1 MEEGRRWREG
11 GIREFLRKN
20 RGGFFF
26 IEKNGSEEIFMEE
39 QRGKEKILGDLL
51 RQICTLRKGGC
62 YPFSWYVGS
71 GARKPIGFL
80 GPANLLVGRVEN
92 QSWQ

>member
-1 MEEGRRWREG
+1 MVEEGRWWREG

-20 RGGFFF
+20 KGRIFLR
-26 IEKNGSEEIFMEE
+26 KNGSEEILWKNREE
-39 QRGKEKILGDLL
+39 RKKKFGIYSREICILSE
-51 RQICTLRKGGC
+51 GGC

-71 GARKPIGFL
+71 GARKPVGFL

>member
-1 MEEGRRWREG
+1 MGGGRRKAVGEG
-11 GIREFLRKN
+11 GIREILTEEQRRKFLR
-20 RGGFFF
+20 RT
-26 IEKNGSEEIFMEE
+26 GSEESFMKE
-39 QRGKEKILGDLL
+39 QRRKEKILGDLL

-71 GARKPIGFL
+71 GARKPVGFL

-92 QSWQ
+92 